1 MVWYVLRIRLPAKE
15 ERVENA
21 ATCRPEEVKSTEVAA
36 IIVVKV
42 AKAFVFI
49 IIADRFPIENQK
61 MKSKFQGSL
70 NFIGVP
76 NKRDLVVDLFFSLC
90 LAMEAIELKSMENG
104 RSQRTCND
112 VNVSFA
118 RKICKL
124 KL

>member
-1 MVWYVLRIRLPAKE
+1 MPPRRSEKHRSCSDHCRE
-15 ERVENA
+15 SSEGFRVHHY
-21 ATCRPEEVKSTEVAA
+21 S
-36 IIVVKV
+36 
-42 AKAFVFI
+42 
-49 IIADRFPIENQK
+49 DRFPIENQK
-61 MKSKFQGSL
+61 MKSKFQGGL

-90 LAMEAIELKSMENG
+90 LAMEAIELKSMEND

>member
-1 MVWYVLRIRLPAKE
+1 M
-15 ERVENA
+15 ENA

-76 NKRDLVVDLFFSLC
+76 NKRDLVVDLFFSQC
-90 LAMEAIELKSMENG
+90 LAVEAIELKSMEND